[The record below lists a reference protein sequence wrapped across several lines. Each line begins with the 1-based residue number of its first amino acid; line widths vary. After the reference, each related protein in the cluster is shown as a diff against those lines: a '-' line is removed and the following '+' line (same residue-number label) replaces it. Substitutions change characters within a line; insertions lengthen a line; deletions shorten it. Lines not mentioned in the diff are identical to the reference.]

1 MQYTEE
7 ICLENAGKPNYAKTN
22 YSAYAAVSRPMKKIL
37 HNEAH
42 TNNKGI
48 RVQETC

>member
-22 YSAYAAVSRPMKKIL
+22 YSAYAAVSRPMKKYYIMK
-37 HNEAH
+37 H